1 MIALARK
8 YRPKQFS
15 DLIAQDH
22 VAAALRGAVA
32 QNRVAHGYLFAGPRG
47 VGKTTAARIL
57 AMALNCERRKP
68 GDPGDP
74 CGECG
79 ACRRI
84 WTGAAN
90 LDVVELDAASNRG
103 VDDARDLR
111 ERAMYAASTEAGSKV
126 YIVDEAHMLTRE
138 AWNALLKILEE
149 PPPRVVFVFATTE
162 PQKIANT
169 AAPILSRLQRF
180 DFRRIGPHAIV
191 ARLKDVAGAEKLQV
205 EDDALRLIARS
216 ANGGMRDA
224 LSLLDQ
230 VLSFG
235 EGPVTTA
242 RVREVL
248 GLIPDEFYAEMLR
261 AIVERDPA
269 AIFPLVEQLLE
280 AGADLGEFVNGAG
293 ETLRALLLVGVGGG
307 GSGEGAQPEGLT
319 EGLRTVVREYAPQLP
334 PADIV
339 RLLTILSESEERLSR
354 SANQRLLVEVLLLRW
369 AMLDRTVELSE
380 VLEALKSG
388 TPALVAPPVPRAAA
402 PSPPLQSAPLQSP
415 PVGKKLEPTV
425 ENVRA
430 VWPQVVNDTRTKTPV
445 LGSLLADVEVIAVD
459 GRIVTLRPGNAVHA
473 EGLERQRETIAQAL
487 GVYIGEA
494 PRVKFVSGG
503 GGPPPTPDR
512 VTPASATAE
521 RLKSLRAKDP
531 TLSAAV
537 DALDL
542 ELLE

>member
-8 YRPKQFS
+8 YRPKQFA
-15 DLIAQDH
+15 DLIVQDH

-32 QNRVAHGYLFAGPRG
+32 QGRVAHGYLFAGPRG

-57 AMALNCERRKP
+57 AMALNCEQRSP
-68 GDPGDP
+68 GGEP
-74 CGECG
+74 CGVCDS
-79 ACRRI
+79 CSRI

-111 ERAMYAASTEAGSKV
+111 ERAMYAASTETRSKV

-191 ARLKDVAGAEKLQV
+191 ARLKQV
-205 EDDALRLIARS
+205 VELEQLRVDDDALHLIARS

-235 EGPVTTA
+235 EGPVTAA
-242 RVREVL
+242 RVREIL
-248 GLIPDEFYAEMLR
+248 GLVPDEVYRELLR
-261 AIVERDPA
+261 AIVEHDSGA
-269 AIFPLVEQLLE
+269 MFPLVERLLE
-280 AGADLGEFVNGAG
+280 AGADLGEFVNGAA
-293 ETLRALLLVGVGGG
+293 ETLRALLLVGVGG
-307 GSGEGAQPEGLT
+307 QPEGMT
-319 EGLRTVVREYAPQLP
+319 EGLVAVIRQYAPQLP

-354 SANQRLLVEVLLLRW
+354 SANTRLLVEVLLLRW

-380 VLEALKSG
+380 VIAALGKGEAGSG
-388 TPALVAPPVPRAAA
+388 KGDAPAA
-402 PSPPLQSAPLQSP
+402 PSSPVQSP
-415 PVGKKLEPTV
+415 PPYSPPGQKLEPTLA
-425 ENVRA
+425 NVRSVWSA
-430 VWPQVVNDTRTKTPV
+430 VVADARTRTPM
-445 LGSLLADVEVIAVD
+445 LGSLLAEAAVVAVD
-459 GRIVTLRPGNAVHA
+459 GRVVTLRPGNAGHA
-473 EGLERQRETIAQAL
+473 EGLDRQRETIAQSL
-487 GVYIGEA
+487 GRYVAEA
-494 PRVKFVSGG
+494 PRVKIAA
-503 GGPPPTPDR
+503 PDAGAAPSR
-512 VTPASATAE
+512 AERPERMTEERATAE
-521 RLKSLRAKDP
+521 RLKTLRAKDP

>member
-15 DLIAQDH
+15 DLIVQDH

-32 QNRVAHGYLFAGPRG
+32 QGRVAHGYLFAGPRG

-57 AMALNCERRKP
+57 AMALNCERRS
-68 GDPGDP
+68 GSTTGEP
-74 CGECG
+74 CGECD

-111 ERAMYAASTEAGSKV
+111 ERAMYAASTESRSKV

-138 AWNALLKILEE
+138 AWNALLKIHEE

-191 ARLKDVAGAEKLQV
+191 ARLKEVAQAEKLSV
-205 EDDALRLIARS
+205 DADALHLIAKS

-235 EGPVTTA
+235 EGPVTAA

-248 GLIPDEFYAEMLR
+248 GLIPDELYAEMLR
-261 AIVERDPA
+261 TIAEHDPA
-269 AIFPLVEQLLE
+269 GVFPLVERLLE
-280 AGADLGEFVNGAG
+280 GGADLGAFVNGAA
-293 ETLRALLLVGVGGG
+293 ETLRALLLVGVGG
-307 GSGEGAQPEGLT
+307 QPEGMT
-319 EGLRTVVREYAPQLP
+319 EGLLAVVRQHAPQLP
-334 PADIV
+334 PGDIV

-354 SANQRLLVEVLLLRW
+354 SANTRMLVEVLLLRW

-380 VLEALKSG
+380 VIDALKAGKGDGGRGKG
-388 TPALVAPPVPRAAA
+388 TTAPASVPAPAVPVPP
-402 PSPPLQSAPLQSP
+402 PSSP
-415 PVGKKLEPTV
+415 VPGQKLEPTLD
-425 ENVRA
+425 NVRSIWA
-430 VWPQVVNDTRTKTPV
+430 HVISDARAKTPM
-445 LGSLLADVEVIAVD
+445 LGSLLAEADVVSVE
-459 GRIVTLRPGNAVHA
+459 GRVVTLRPGHAIHA
-473 EGLERQRETIAQAL
+473 EGLERQRDVIAQSL
-487 GVYIGEA
+487 GRYVSEA
-494 PRVKFVSGG
+494 PRVKVVAGG
-503 GGPPPTPDR
+503 ATSPAATPER
-512 VTPASATAE
+512 ITEQGANAE
-521 RLKSLRAKDP
+521 RLKRLRAKDP

>member
-8 YRPKQFS
+8 YRPKQFA
-15 DLIAQDH
+15 DLIVQDH

-32 QNRVAHGYLFAGPRG
+32 QGRVAHGYLFAGPRG

-57 AMALNCERRKP
+57 AMALNCEQRSP
-68 GDPGDP
+68 AGEP
-74 CGECG
+74 CGVCD

-84 WTGAAN
+84 WTGSAS

-111 ERAMYAASTEAGSKV
+111 ERAMYAASTESGSKV

-191 ARLKDVAGAEKLQV
+191 ARLKQVAAAEQLKV
-205 EDDALRLIARS
+205 EDDALHLIARS

-235 EGPVTTA
+235 EGPVTAA

-248 GLIPDEFYAEMLR
+248 GLIPDELYGEMLR
-261 AIVERDPA
+261 TIVERDPA
-269 AIFPLVEQLLE
+269 AVFPLIERLLE

-293 ETLRALLLVGVGGG
+293 ETLRALLLVGVGG
-307 GSGEGAQPEGLT
+307 QPEGLT
-319 EGLRTVVREYAPQLP
+319 EGLLAVVREYAPQLP

-339 RLLTILSESEERLSR
+339 RLLTILSDSEERLSR

-369 AMLDRTVELSE
+369 AMLDRTVEIGE
-380 VLEALKSG
+380 VLEALRG
-388 TPALVAPPVPRAAA
+388 LTVGRPDGPRN
-402 PSPPLQSAPLQSP
+402 PSPTPPPAPAESDRPAVRP
-415 PVGKKLEPTV
+415 PDRPTGKKLEPTL
-425 ENVRA
+425 ENVRS
-430 VWPQVVNDTRTKTPV
+430 VWPRVVADARGKTP
-445 LGSLLADVEVIAVD
+445 
-459 GRIVTLRPGNAVHA
+459 
-473 EGLERQRETIAQAL
+473 
-487 GVYIGEA
+487 
-494 PRVKFVSGG
+494 
-503 GGPPPTPDR
+503 
-512 VTPASATAE
+512 
-521 RLKSLRAKDP
+521 
-531 TLSAAV
+531 
-537 DALDL
+537 
-542 ELLE
+542 

>member
-8 YRPKQFS
+8 YRPKQFA

-32 QNRVAHGYLFAGPRG
+32 QGRVAHGYLFAGPRG

-57 AMALNCERRKP
+57 AMALNCERRAAA
-68 GDPGDP
+68 GEP
-74 CGECG
+74 CGECDS
-79 ACRRI
+79 CRRI

-111 ERAMYAASTEAGSKV
+111 ERAMYAASTDAGSKV

-149 PPPRVVFVFATTE
+149 PPSRVVFVFATTE

-191 ARLKDVAGAEKLQV
+191 ARLKDVAKAEQLHV
-205 EDDALRLIARS
+205 EDDALHLIAKS

-235 EGPVTTA
+235 EGPVTAA

-248 GLIPDEFYAEMLR
+248 GLIPDELYGDMLR

-269 AIFPLVEQLLE
+269 GVFPLVERLLE
-280 AGADLGEFVNGAG
+280 AGADFAEFVNGAG
-293 ETLRALLLVGVGGG
+293 ETLRALLLVGVGG
-307 GSGEGAQPEGLT
+307 QPEGLT
-319 EGLRTVVREYAPQLP
+319 EGLMAVVRAYAPQLP
-334 PADIV
+334 PPDVV

-354 SANQRLLVEVLLLRW
+354 SANTRLLVEVLLLRW

-380 VLEALKSG
+380 VIEALQEGSG
-388 TPALVAPPVPRAAA
+388 DVGRGRGNTPAPASTPSASVPTVSRPSSPVP
-402 PSPPLQSAPLQSP
+402 
-415 PVGKKLEPTV
+415 GKKLEPTLD
-425 ENVRA
+425 NVRS
-430 VWPQVVNDTRTKTPV
+430 VWPKVVSDARGKTPL
-445 LGSLLADVEVIAVD
+445 LGSLLSEVDVVAVE
-459 GRIVTLRPGNAVHA
+459 GRTVTLRPGNALHA

-487 GVYIGEA
+487 GAYISEA
-494 PRVKFVSGG
+494 PRVQIAAGG
-503 GGPPPTPDR
+503 TGGSERMTPQG
-512 VTPASATAE
+512 ANAE

>member
-32 QNRVAHGYLFAGPRG
+32 QGRVAHGYLFAGPRG

-57 AMALNCERRKP
+57 AMALNCERRS
-68 GDPGDP
+68 GSTTGEP
-74 CGECG
+74 CGECD

-111 ERAMYAASTEAGSKV
+111 ERAMYAASTESGSKV

-191 ARLKDVAGAEKLQV
+191 ARLKQVAAAEQLKV
-205 EDDALRLIARS
+205 EDDALHLIARS

-235 EGPVTTA
+235 EGPGTAA

-248 GLIPDEFYAEMLR
+248 GLIPDERYSEILR
-261 AIVERDPA
+261 TIVERDA
-269 AIFPLVEQLLE
+269 AAVFPLIERLLE

-293 ETLRALLLVGVGGG
+293 ETLRALLLVGVGG
-307 GSGEGAQPEGLT
+307 QPEGLT
-319 EGLRTVVREYAPQLP
+319 EGLLTVVRDYAPQLP

-339 RLLTILSESEERLSR
+339 RLLTILSDSEERLSR

-369 AMLDRTVELSE
+369 AMLDRTVEIGE
-380 VLEALKSG
+380 VLEALKG
-388 TPALVAPPVPRAAA
+388 DGPTARRPDGENQPTTTARAAPPIALPG
-402 PSPPLQSAPLQSP
+402 PSGRPAVRPPGQ
-415 PVGKKLEPTV
+415 KLEPTLD
-425 ENVRA
+425 NVRSI
-430 VWPQVVNDTRTKTPV
+430 WPQVISDARGKTPL
-445 LGSLLADVEVIAVD
+445 LGSLLAEAEVVAVD
-459 GRIVTLRPGNAVHA
+459 GRIVTLRPGHAVHA
-473 EGLERQRETIAQAL
+473 EGLERQRETIAEAL
-487 GVYIGEA
+487 GLYISEA
-494 PRVKFVSGG
+494 PRVAIAAGG
-503 GGPPPTPDR
+503 GGGSERITPEG
-512 VTPASATAE
+512 ASAE

>member
-8 YRPKQFS
+8 YRPKQFA
-15 DLIAQDH
+15 DLIAQEH

-32 QNRVAHGYLFAGPRG
+32 QGRVAHGYLFAGPRG

-57 AMALNCERRKP
+57 AMALNCERRAA
-68 GDPGDP
+68 GGEP
-74 CGECG
+74 CGECDS
-79 ACRRI
+79 CRRI
-84 WTGAAN
+84 WTGAVN

-111 ERAMYAASTEAGSKV
+111 ERAMYAASTDAGSKV

-191 ARLKDVAGAEKLQV
+191 ARLKGVAKAEQLHV
-205 EDDALRLIARS
+205 DDDALHLIAKS

-235 EGPVTTA
+235 AGPVTAA

-248 GLIPDEFYAEMLR
+248 GLIPDELYGDMLR

-269 AIFPLVEQLLE
+269 AVFPLVERLLE
-280 AGADLGEFVNGAG
+280 AGADFGEFVNGAA
-293 ETLRALLLVGVGGG
+293 ETLRALLLVGVGG
-307 GSGEGAQPEGLT
+307 QPEGLT
-319 EGLRTVVREYAPQLP
+319 EGLLAVVRAYAPQLP
-334 PADIV
+334 PADVV

-354 SANQRLLVEVLLLRW
+354 SANTRLLVEVLLLRW

-380 VLEALKSG
+380 VIEALREGSG
-388 TPALVAPPVPRAAA
+388 DVGRGRGNTPLPMSAPSASPPVPR
-402 PSPPLQSAPLQSP
+402 PSSP
-415 PVGKKLEPTV
+415 VPGKKLEPTL
-425 ENVRA
+425 ENVRS
-430 VWPQVVNDTRTKTPV
+430 VWPKVVSDARGKTPL
-445 LGSLLADVEVIAVD
+445 LGSLLSEVDVIAVD
-459 GRIVTLRPGNAVHA
+459 GRTVTLRPGNTVHA

-487 GVYIGEA
+487 GAYIGEA
-494 PRVKFVSGG
+494 PRVLIAAGG
-503 GGPPPTPDR
+503 IGGSERMTPQG
-512 VTPASATAE
+512 ANAE